1 VVVIK
6 ALGLVVLSILPMTR
20 SAVSET
26 NGIDMGEAN
35 GYRYFARP
43 IELSGEEV
51 IAEVIRERTDKSE
64 VLSELR
70 FPVAGK
76 YGEYYGGVS
85 ATGKLC
91 FIAVFGAGPE
101 KDTEY
106 VYLYETDN
114 SAEPVATCDLGCLS
128 EEVYPE
134 FFFTE
139 KGLYF
144 ILHLFSSGTL
154 FFVNPSTGVSEE
166 LISGYL
172 LRFSQDGGYLYYKAL
187 GSDKWKDAWTEKG
200 ATVPLYPATGE
211 PGFSGHVVRYRLN
224 LATGEKEKLFSATA
238 SSILVES
245 GKPADYLGPDKAID
259 GDLTTAW
266 VEGTDGSGIGESLT
280 IDFGEVTEVK
290 NIGVM
295 PGFSK
300 DPAVFWGNNRVELAR
315 FEFSDGTMMTRSFN
329 DKPELMI
336 FELANPIKA
345 DSVTITIL
353 NVYTG
358 DSWNDTCIS
367 EVAVNYW

>member
-1 VVVIK
+1 MDNPK
-6 ALGLVVLSILPMTR
+6 AFSAIGFIALLTFAVAVAAVTEVL
-20 SAVSET
+20 
-26 NGIDMGEAN
+26 DMGEAD
-35 GYRYFARP
+35 GYCYFARQV
-43 IELSGEEV
+43 ELSGEEV
-51 IAEVIRERTDKSE
+51 IAEIIWESADKSE

-85 ATGKLC
+85 PDGKLC
-91 FIAVFGAGPE
+91 FVAVFGAGPE

-114 SAEPVATCDLGCLS
+114 SGEPVATCNLGCLS
-128 EEVYPE
+128 EEVFPE

-154 FFVNPSTGVSEE
+154 FFVDPSTGVSEE
-166 LISGYL
+166 LISGYD
-172 LRFSQDGGYLYYKAL
+172 LRFSQDKGYLYYKTL
-187 GSDKWKDAWTEKG
+187 GSDKWKDAWTDEG
-200 ATVPLYPATGE
+200 ATVPLYPAAGE

-224 LATGEKEKLFSATA
+224 LATGEKEKMFSAKA
-238 SSILVES
+238 SSILVEP
-245 GKPADYLGPDKAID
+245 GKPVDYLGPEKAID

-266 VEGTDGSGIGESLT
+266 VEGADGSGIGESLT
-280 IDFGEVTEVK
+280 IDFGEAITVED
-290 NIGVM
+290 IGVM

-367 EVAVNYW
+367 EVAVNY